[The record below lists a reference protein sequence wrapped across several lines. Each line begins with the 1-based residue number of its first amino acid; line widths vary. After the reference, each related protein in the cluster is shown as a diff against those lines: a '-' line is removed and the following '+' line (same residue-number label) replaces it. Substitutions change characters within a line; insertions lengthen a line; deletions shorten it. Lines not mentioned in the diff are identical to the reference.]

1 MKFPH
6 NTCSRSSLII
16 LHLGFIENNKNGCE
30 SGFSSDDQLL
40 SSDEETSSFTSDS
53 SMTSSNSSDSS
64 LISSSSTDTAFTE
77 SDSDASGEQKVST
90 STDSLV
96 QDCKKIQVFPS
107 SADPNTAGKFMQLS
121 AEHIFYLMAIYLDLI
136 TDTVCCNM

>member
-6 NTCSRSSLII
+6 NTCSHSSFII
-16 LHLGFIENNKNGCE
+16 LHLCFIENNKNGCE

-53 SMTSSNSSDSS
+53 SMTSS
-64 LISSSSTDTAFTE
+64 
-77 SDSDASGEQKVST
+77 GEQKVST
-90 STDSLV
+90 STDTLA
-96 QDCKKIQVFPS
+96 QDRKKIQVFPS
-107 SADPNTAGKFMQLS
+107 SADPTTAGKFMQLS

-136 TDTVCCNM
+136 TDNVCCNM

>member
-1 MKFPH
+1 MKFPR

-40 SSDEETSSFTSDS
+40 SSDEETSFTSDS

-77 SDSDASGEQKVST
+77 SDSVATGEQKVST

-96 QDCKKIQVFPS
+96 QDRKKIQVFPS
-107 SADPNTAGKFMQLS
+107 SAEPTTAGKFMQLS
-121 AEHIFYLMAIYLDLI
+121 AEHIF
-136 TDTVCCNM
+136 